1 MYWLFTMCQ
10 RFLIYYF
17 ISFSWQLYEIPIIIV
32 TSLQERKLNPY
43 QRLAWLPVCP
53 IGTDLKHSPI
63 YYSQEHSVP
72 LGSRFFFRDN
82 WFIKF
87 HNSRHCLVLLFLF
100 FLLFSLL
107 PLFCFLLLL
116 RQGLAVQFWLFWNMQ
131 WSPGYLQTHRDL
143 PAFVFWVLWWNLCT
157 TWLDS
162 PF

>member
-1 MYWLFTMCQ
+1 MYWLFTMYQ
-10 RFLIYYF
+10 RFPIYYF
-17 ISFSWQLYEIPIIIV
+17 ISFLWHLYEIPIIIV

-87 HNSRHCLVLLFLF
+87 HNSRQCLIFSSSSF
-100 FLLFSLL
+100 SSLFS
-107 PLFCFLLLL
+107 FLLLL
-116 RQGLAVQFWLFWNMQ
+116 RQGLAVQFWLFWNIQ
-131 WSPGYLQTHRDL
+131 WSSGYLQTHRDL
-143 PAFVFWVLWWNLCT
+143 PAFVFWVLWWNVCA

-162 PF
+162 SF